1 MMGQQSDC
9 PHRERFGY
17 TGDMLG
23 TLHSSL
29 TLFDGRTFYEKRLL
43 DVVDALM
50 HGGVTET
57 APYVGVGTTGKV
69 NKTGPIG
76 WDTVFPVMQEYLVRH
91 HGNYHGTSAL
101 SPAVR
106 NATAQWMAFLEQ
118 QPTKWVEGGLG
129 DWEAPNKM
137 PRSISGHIFLRMN
150 YQAWSALNAMGGLG
164 DPALATEYAAKAAK
178 ETAAFNDR

>member
-1 MMGQQSDC
+1 MRFPIFAHNIVLLACPPSRSKALNTHLSNMMGMQSDC

-76 WDTVFPVMQEYLVRH
+76 WDTVFPVMQE
-91 HGNYHGTSAL
+91 
-101 SPAVR
+101 
-106 NATAQWMAFLEQ
+106 
-118 QPTKWVEGGLG
+118 
-129 DWEAPNKM
+129 
-137 PRSISGHIFLRMN
+137 
-150 YQAWSALNAMGGLG
+150 
-164 DPALATEYAAKAAK
+164 
-178 ETAAFNDR
+178 